1 MKNNKQSGFTLVEIA
16 IVLVIIGLLLGGV
29 MKGQEL
35 IKSAKVK
42 ALIQEI
48 NGYSAAFNTYLDK
61 YGAIPGDHAAAS
73 TYVKAGLTNGNG
85 NGLFSAVEGDREV
98 FQHLLAAGMS
108 SGIKTHPTNGRALNK
123 NGKQMFYRT
132 NHVGLNGH
140 VLCSLVTNEQ
150 ARQIDNKLDDG
161 DGSTGSFRRSPA
173 NTDYPTTPGD
183 SWICS
188 AS

>member
-48 NGYSAAFNTYLDK
+48 NGYSAAFNTYLDR
-61 YGAIPGDHAAAS
+61 YGAIPGDHATADPDVAS
-73 TYVKAGLTNGNG
+73 GLPNGNG
-85 NGLFSAVEGDREV
+85 NGRINAAEGNLLLFK
-98 FQHLLAAGMS
+98 HLEAAGLT
-108 SGIKTHPTNGRALNK
+108 SGLKEANGRILNK
-123 NGKQMFYRT
+123 EGKRIFYRT
-132 NHVGLNGH
+132 DHAGLSGH
-140 VLCSLVTNEQ
+140 VLCTIVSNEQ

-161 DGSTGSFRRSPA
+161 NGATGNFHRLNQTNYPITAGNSTL
-173 NTDYPTTPGD
+173 
-183 SWICS
+183 CS
-188 AS
+188 VS

>member
-48 NGYSAAFNTYLDK
+48 NGYSAAFNTYIDK
-61 YGAIPGDHAAAS
+61 YGALPGDHATANPDVG
-73 TYVKAGLTNGNG
+73 TGLANGNG
-85 NGLFSAVEGDREV
+85 NGDIAGVEGRESL
-98 FQHLLAAGMS
+98 FRHLEAAGLT
-108 SGIKTHPTNGRALNK
+108 SGLKAASGYALNK
-123 NGKQMFYRT
+123 EGKRMFYDT
-132 NHVGLNGH
+132 NYAGLNGH
-140 VLCSLVTNEQ
+140 TFCTLVTNEQ
-150 ARQIDNKLDDG
+150 ARQIDRKLDDG
-161 DGSTGSFRRSPA
+161 NGATGSFRRHNQA
-173 NTDYPTTPGD
+173 DYPTTAGD
-183 SWICS
+183 SSICS

>member
-61 YGAIPGDHAAAS
+61 YGAIPGDHKTAS
-73 TYVKAGLTNGNG
+73 SDVKAGLTDGNGNG
-85 NGLFSAVEGDREV
+85 NISRTEGREHT
-98 FQHLLAAGMS
+98 FRHLEAAGLT
-108 SGIKTHPTNGRALNK
+108 SGLKVANGHALNK
-123 NGKQMFYRT
+123 EGRRMFYDT
-132 NHVGLNGH
+132 NYAGLSGH
-140 VLCSLVTNEQ
+140 VLCTVVSNEQ

-161 DGSTGSFRRSPA
+161 NGATGSFRR
-173 NTDYPTTPGD
+173 NTQRDYPTTAGT
-183 SWICS
+183 SWLCS
-188 AS
+188 ES